1 MGTAAS
7 NRSSYTESVHSNNN
21 TESHQAAA
29 HLAWLHGCMFHA
41 ILYFC
46 TLNTMPDICNAA
58 QEPGRRK
65 SQLLLTNIDV
75 NKEKR
80 TQKFLLLILV
90 SHFLCILPINIAKS
104 VNSTIISQNIY
115 FPLWVIWG

>member
-1 MGTAAS
+1 
-7 NRSSYTESVHSNNN
+7 
-21 TESHQAAA
+21 
-29 HLAWLHGCMFHA
+29 
-41 ILYFC
+41 
-46 TLNTMPDICNAA
+46 MPYICNAA

-104 VNSTIISQNIY
+104 VNKTIISIY
-115 FPLWVIWG
+115 FPLWVIWVGVI